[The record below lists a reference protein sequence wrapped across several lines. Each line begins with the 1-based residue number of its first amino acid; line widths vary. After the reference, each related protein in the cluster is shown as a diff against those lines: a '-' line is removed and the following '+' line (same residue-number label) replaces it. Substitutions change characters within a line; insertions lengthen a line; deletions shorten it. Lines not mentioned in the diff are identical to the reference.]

1 MVSEAWKSMSSEER
15 LVWDEMARKD
25 RIRYNVEAA
34 NYKGPWK
41 VIAKRARKP
50 KDAPKRP
57 MSAFLAFSNMRRME
71 VMKHN
76 PDLNQAQISALLSKM
91 WNEASDYVRET
102 HISQELEARER
113 YKKEISAWREEEKR
127 KKIKTR
133 SEREEE
139 ASDIANAII
148 SSNANEQLNFDRNS
162 CNIESNSHLRES
174 MIDRDACTS
183 NYATNLYLQ
192 DNSVLSD
199 FQNIPI
205 SASIAMQQETLQKL
219 ADLYVQQQEM
229 LQNQILAM
237 SMHQKILEMP
247 RNSFESMPEHI
258 FPSSSTLSVQNCQPG
273 AQFMSFQERFEN
285 TRHCDSDLSFLLNT
299 QLSQLGRGNN
309 MNQSIF
315 PCKNGFS
322 L

>member
-1 MVSEAWKSMSSEER
+1 MVSEAWKCMSSEER
-15 LVWDEMARKD
+15 LIWEEMAQKD

-91 WNEASDYVRET
+91 WNEASDDVRET
-102 HISQELEARER
+102 HIRQELEARER
-113 YKKEISAWREEEKR
+113 YKTEIAAWREEEKR
-127 KKIKTR
+127 KKIQTR
-133 SEREEE
+133 SAREEE
-139 ASDIANAII
+139 ASDIANAIL
-148 SSNANEQLNFDRNS
+148 SSKANEQLNFDRNS
-162 CNIESNSHLRES
+162 CNIESSTHLREH
-174 MIDRDACTS
+174 MLDRGACTS
-183 NYATNLYLQ
+183 SYTNDLFLQ

-205 SASIAMQQETLQKL
+205 PASIAMQQETLQKL
-219 ADLYVQQQEM
+219 ADLYLQQQHM

-237 SMHQKILEMP
+237 SMHQKILEVP
-247 RNSFESMPEHI
+247 RNSFERMPEHI
-258 FPSSSTLSVQNCQPG
+258 FPSSSTLSVQNCQPE
-273 AQFMSFQERFEN
+273 AHFLSFQDRFGN
-285 TRHCDSDLSFLLNT
+285 TRHCDSDLSFMLNT
-299 QLSQLGRGNN
+299 QLSQYGRGDSL
-309 MNQSIF
+309 NQSIF
-315 PCKNGFS
+315 M
-322 L
+322 